1 MIRALYV
8 TIALTND
15 MFTYNKIYEAF
26 GKELK
31 LTAVIYPQA
40 FGVDHR
46 GSRCRHQ
53 CGSGAPR
60 CLQS

>member
-31 LTAVIYPQA
+31 LTRDLSAGIW
-40 FGVDHR
+40 R
-46 GSRCRHQ
+46 
-53 CGSGAPR
+53 
-60 CLQS
+60 